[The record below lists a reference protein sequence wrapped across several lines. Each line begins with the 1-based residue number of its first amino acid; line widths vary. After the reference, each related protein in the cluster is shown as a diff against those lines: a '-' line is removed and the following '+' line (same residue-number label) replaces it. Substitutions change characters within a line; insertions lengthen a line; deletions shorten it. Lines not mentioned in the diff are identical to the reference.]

1 MHPFTLYHHAA
12 ADTSDGQISTV
23 VDRSAPRGGSS
34 DAASGLSPSGATQP
48 SADSPSGKGGSSSRD
63 SGCYASSE
71 HLKKLS
77 SRQHEGASPSG
88 TPGPSKLV
96 FVCCCLKKKKKK
108 RRVVCLRCLFC
119 YVSVSSTSR
128 LPLSLPSPSLPFL
141 FICPL
146 SLFWEG
152 VYFFFF
158 LCSPFAMQNGQIGCH
173 GEFGS
178 LLQGTLPDPWPR
190 PQLLVDILSSTPS
203 PTLTEYLAFCCCCK
217 FEVNSNAVEPLFYG
231 LQV

>member
-1 MHPFTLYHHAA
+1 MCPFTLYPHAA

-88 TPGPSKLV
+88 TPGPAKLV
-96 FVCCCLKKKKKK
+96 FVCCCLKKKKISLL
-108 RRVVCLRCLFC
+108 VVLCACH
-119 YVSVSSTSR
+119 VSFAMC
-128 LPLSLPSPSLPFL
+128 LSLSPPIS
-141 FICPL
+141 L
-146 SLFWEG
+146 SLF
-152 VYFFFF
+152 VPLLCRFCLPVLCLF
-158 LCSPFAMQNGQIGCH
+158 LGRVGIFSSSSAVH
-173 GEFGS
+173 
-178 LLQGTLPDPWPR
+178 LP
-190 PQLLVDILSSTPS
+190 
-203 PTLTEYLAFCCCCK
+203 C
-217 FEVNSNAVEPLFYG
+217 
-231 LQV
+231 

>member
-1 MHPFTLYHHAA
+1 MVYIHNEWCKPNNQPKIGNRKNTLTDSAWLYSLAIHVNVLPKLILHPFTLYPHAA

-88 TPGPSKLV
+88 TPGPAKLV
-96 FVCCCLKKKKKK
+96 FVCCCLKEKRKKEK
-108 RRVVCLRCLFC
+108 RHCVPAMSLLLC
-119 YVSVSSTSR
+119 
-128 LPLSLPSPSLPFL
+128 LSLPPPVS
-141 FICPL
+141 L
-146 SLFWEG
+146 SLFPPL
-152 VYFFFF
+152 
-158 LCSPFAMQNGQIGCH
+158 LCPFCGKVCISSSSSAVH
-173 GEFGS
+173 
-178 LLQGTLPDPWPR
+178 LP
-190 PQLLVDILSSTPS
+190 
-203 PTLTEYLAFCCCCK
+203 C
-217 FEVNSNAVEPLFYG
+217 
-231 LQV
+231 